1 MLRRKDE
8 GIKVVTQKE
17 MEKSFKRID
26 KAFPAIEE
34 DDLLRSVLY
43 HGIQMGARLMA
54 DDLTC
59 GGCDADYY
67 ESAREEADE
76 IALGV
81 VFEKGILSGGKCVV
95 VGDGDGLK
103 EFLKEVLG

>member
-1 MLRRKDE
+1 MSRRKND
-8 GIKVVTQKE
+8 GIKVVTQRE

-34 DDLLRSVLY
+34 DDLLLSALY

-67 ESAREEADE
+67 ESAREQADE
-76 IALGV
+76 IAMGV

-95 VGDGDGLK
+95 VSGRDGLK

>member
-1 MLRRKDE
+1 MSEKKATLKMMTEKDIE
-8 GIKVVTQKE
+8 ACLE
-17 MEKSFKRID
+17 RIY
-26 KAFPAIEE
+26 KAFDEKNAS
-34 DDLLRSVLY
+34 DLIDAVVRR
-43 HGIQMGARLMA
+43 GISLGAAAMA